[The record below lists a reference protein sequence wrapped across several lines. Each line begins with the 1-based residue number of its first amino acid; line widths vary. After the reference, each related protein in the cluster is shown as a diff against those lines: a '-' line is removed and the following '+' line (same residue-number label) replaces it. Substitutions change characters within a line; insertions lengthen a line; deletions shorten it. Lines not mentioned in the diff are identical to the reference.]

1 MTSETRGQS
10 ATKGKQTFRPQDIAA
25 ESGDIEETN
34 PQESSEVAILKE
46 QIQLLQEAHSR
57 QQAQTQQDL
66 KMITTLMRTSQMA
79 GSQIPPLI
87 KTTRSAKIP
96 DPIKL
101 SNRSLPKFKHWE
113 ITIHT
118 KLRVN
123 HNHFETEEAKIF
135 YIYDRTEGDA
145 QEHLYSHCK
154 PDAL

>member
-1 MTSETRGQS
+1 MASETRGQS
-10 ATKGKQTFRPQDIAA
+10 TTKGKQTFRSQDIAA

-34 PQESSEVAILKE
+34 PQKSSEVAILKE

-66 KMITTLMRTSQMA
+66 EMIITLIQTSQMA

-87 KTTRSAKIP
+87 KTTRSVKIP

-101 SNRSLPKFKHWE
+101 FNGSLSKFKHWE
-113 ITIHT
+113 ITIHA
-118 KLRVN
+118 KLCVN
-123 HNHFETEEAKIF
+123 HDHFETEEAKIF
-135 YIYDRTEGDA
+135 YIHDHTEGNA
-145 QEHLYSHCK
+145 QKHLYSHCK